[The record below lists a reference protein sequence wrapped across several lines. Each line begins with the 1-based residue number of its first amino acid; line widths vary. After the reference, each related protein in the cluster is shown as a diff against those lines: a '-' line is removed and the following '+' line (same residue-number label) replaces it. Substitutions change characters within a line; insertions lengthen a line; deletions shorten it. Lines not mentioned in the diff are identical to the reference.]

1 MSWWMIVILAL
12 IYSACAVIFDVAIRV
27 MWEHTER
34 QTWQE
39 ILAMALWPLSLTGGI
54 LLMVLEA
61 VFLQLPAKISEKILK
76 RKKK

>member
-12 IYSACAVIFDVAIRV
+12 IYSACAVFFDVVIRV

-39 ILAMALWPLSLTGGI
+39 ILAMALWPL
-54 LLMVLEA
+54 
-61 VFLQLPAKISEKILK
+61 
-76 RKKK
+76 